1 MALVAP
7 LKSLSFAYGSEWY
20 EISDEYDASV
30 TGFTGTV
37 ENYGY
42 LNSSGKWIIQQHN
55 IITGAYRYT
64 SGTSS
69 YATAW
74 ALAIAG
80 NLSGFVY
87 YNALSS
93 GSVP

>member
-1 MALVAP
+1 MSLQP
-7 LKSLSFAYGSEWY
+7 LKSMGFAHGSEWY
-20 EISDEYDASV
+20 EVSDEYDASV
-30 TGFTGTV
+30 SGFSGTV
-37 ENYGY
+37 EYYGY

-55 IITGAYRYT
+55 IATGAYRYT

-80 NLSGFVY
+80 TLTGFNTYDKLSGVT
-87 YNALSS
+87 
-93 GSVP
+93 P